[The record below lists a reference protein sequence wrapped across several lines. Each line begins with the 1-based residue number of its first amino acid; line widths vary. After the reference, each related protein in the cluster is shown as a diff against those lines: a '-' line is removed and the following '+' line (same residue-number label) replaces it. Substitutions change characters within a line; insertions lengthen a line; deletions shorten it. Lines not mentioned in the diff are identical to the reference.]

1 MDHRRT
7 GDRRTAEWIGAYR
20 AWLDGE
26 DGMIERRSNARR
38 SGGDADG
45 GDDFAACFLEWV
57 QVESAPLL
65 DFKRAE
71 QPAQAAP
78 GEVPPAEREQ
88 IRESVLLDTLRM
100 ETECV
105 HMLREVL
112 DSDSRT
118 PETLQLAMQAL
129 RSADELLLEEN
140 RAWHAL
146 HEKHHWFLQDSATA
160 AWESQLEEDW
170 SEALEHV
177 ATDVHELTGRVLALQ
192 ACRA

>member
-1 MDHRRT
+1 MDQRRT

-26 DGMIERRSNARR
+26 EGMIERRSSARR
-38 SGGDADG
+38 SSSDSDG
-45 GDDFAACFLEWV
+45 GDFAACFLEWV

-65 DFKRAE
+65 EFKGAE
-71 QPAQAAP
+71 QPAA
-78 GEVPPAEREQ
+78 REQ

-100 ETECV
+100 ESECV
-105 HMLREVL
+105 HMLRQVL
-112 DSDSRT
+112 DGDSRT
-118 PETLQLAMQAL
+118 PETLQLALQAL
-129 RSADELLLEEN
+129 RSADDLLLEEN

-170 SEALEHV
+170 SEAIEHV
-177 ATDVHELTGRVLALQ
+177 AADVHELTGRVLALQ

>member
-1 MDHRRT
+1 MEPRRT

-26 DGMIERRSNARR
+26 DGMLERRSYARR
-38 SGGDADG
+38 SGGGTDG

-71 QPAQAAP
+71 QPAP
-78 GEVPPAEREQ
+78 GEQEQ
-88 IRESVLLDTLRM
+88 VRESVLLDTLRM
-100 ETECV
+100 ESECV

-118 PETLQLAMQAL
+118 PETLQLALQAL

-146 HEKHHWFLQDSATA
+146 HEKHHWFLQDSAAA

-177 ATDVHELTGRVLALQ
+177 ATDVHELTGKVLALQ